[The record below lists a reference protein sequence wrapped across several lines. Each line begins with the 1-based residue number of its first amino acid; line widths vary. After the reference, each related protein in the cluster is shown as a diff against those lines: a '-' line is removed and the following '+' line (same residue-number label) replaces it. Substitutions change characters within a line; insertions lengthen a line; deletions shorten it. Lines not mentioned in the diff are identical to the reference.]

1 MSLHTPPTPA
11 RRRRLA
17 PSRHPAPLLPL
28 LLALLS
34 GGAAAQAQPGLT
46 RPWLSSSQTPNSP
59 LHSLPEAGA
68 IAQAPAAPQAPPLQP
83 GAVGGMRQQLKQLSP
98 SQQQQLFRPER
109 DLQVRF
115 GRDRIA
121 LLESAERCL
130 KAATNLDQ
138 MHNCKRQERQ
148 ANMELR
154 RRHIQEL
161 RALLQPYGITLP
173 VRPGKGGRWGGG
185 PGGPGQPEGPDGFGP
200 PGPGSRGGLF

>member
-1 MSLHTPPTPA
+1 MPPRNRSNPA
-11 RRRRLA
+11 VQRWLSA
-17 PSRHPAPLLPL
+17 GPAL
-28 LLALLS
+28 LLLLGN
-34 GGAAAQAQPGLT
+34 GGAALAQQGPDQRQP
-46 RPWLSSSQTPNSP
+46 
-59 LHSLPEAGA
+59 
-68 IAQAPAAPQAPPLQP
+68 IAQSNNRSSVPFAGSGGGAGSPGNPQTLPVQP
-83 GAVGGMRQQLKQLSP
+83 SGPGWGRQQLKRLSP
-98 SQQQQLFRPER
+98 SQQQQLFRQER

-130 KAATNLDQ
+130 KAATNLDR

-173 VRPGKGGRWGGG
+173 ERPGKGGRWGGG